1 MIESLACFKLND
13 ANRKVLLYTYNEP
26 YNGTNEYLKIYAL
39 ELDDNNN
46 IVNGNMT
53 EETHSQVKNAIA
65 MMGKNQADSL
75 EILPIPQIDLENVM
89 GKAFAIPAI
98 FKNGIKDTVNKKIQ
112 MVDNMSEDVI
122 TNTNN
127 ITNTFVNDD
136 LSENV
141 SNSEEKKSSES
152 IEESVN
158 TYENSQ
164 TEKNDMFNSELIAPT
179 SNMEI
184 NNPLNNNKNE
194 QAKSAVS
201 LKNDIS
207 HEEEY
212 NPMANYITNNT
223 YDNNVISET
232 DVNTTAVTNDKK
244 SSDAIK
250 EAPSISEVENAL
262 NVIIKYVENLK
273 KDYKDVK
280 TNNENSILN
289 SLGNTASKDLNL
301 TNVEE
306 SKNEQS
312 QTLNEQLQMPQ
323 EFPSNNFTNESV
335 FPDDE
340 LDVFDSEPKP
350 EQEKNGYVAIQN
362 IGQTPVNNGVFTENS
377 SREKEEPVVMPD
389 NFIGKQE
396 SKFEITGLG
405 PSTLPADDSQIKN
418 IA

>member
-26 YNGTNEYLKIYAL
+26 YNGMNEYLKIYAL

-53 EETHSQVKNAIA
+53 EETHGQVKNAIA

-89 GKAFAIPAI
+89 GKAFAIPEI
-98 FKNGIKDTVNKKIQ
+98 FKNGIKDSVNKKLQ

-158 TYENSQ
+158 TNENSQ

-184 NNPLNNNKNE
+184 NNTLNNNENE

-250 EAPSISEVENAL
+250 ETPSISEVENAL

-280 TNNENSILN
+280 TNNENTILN
-289 SLGNTASKDLNL
+289 SLSNTASNALNL
-301 TNVEE
+301 TNAEE
-306 SKNEQS
+306 SK
-312 QTLNEQLQMPQ
+312 NEQLQMPQ

-340 LDVFDSEPKP
+340 LDMFDSEPKP

>member
-26 YNGTNEYLKIYAL
+26 YNGMNEYLKIYAL

-53 EETHSQVKNAIA
+53 EETHGQVKNAIA
-65 MMGKNQADSL
+65 MMGKKQADSL

-98 FKNGIKDTVNKKIQ
+98 FKNGIKDSVNKKLQ
-112 MVDNMSEDVI
+112 MVDNVSEDVI

-152 IEESVN
+152 VEEGVN
-158 TYENSQ
+158 TNENSQ
-164 TEKNDMFNSELIAPT
+164 TEKTDMFNSELIAPT

-184 NNPLNNNKNE
+184 NNPFNNNKNE

-207 HEEEY
+207 HDEEY
-212 NPMANYITNNT
+212 NPIANYITNNT

-250 EAPSISEVENAL
+250 ETPSISEVENAL
-262 NVIIKYVENLK
+262 NIIIKYFENLK

-280 TNNENSILN
+280 TNNENTSLN
-289 SLGNTASKDLNL
+289 SLGNTANKDLYL
-301 TNVEE
+301 TNAEE
-306 SKNEQS
+306 SK
-312 QTLNEQLQMPQ
+312 NEQLQMPQ

>member
-13 ANRKVLLYTYNEP
+13 VNRKVLLYTYNEP
-26 YNGTNEYLKIYAL
+26 YNGMNEYLKIYAL

-46 IVNGNMT
+46 IINGNMT
-53 EETHSQVKNAIA
+53 EETHGQVKNAIA

-98 FKNGIKDTVNKKIQ
+98 FKNGIKDTVNKKLQ
-112 MVDNMSEDVI
+112 MVDNVSKDVI

-158 TYENSQ
+158 TNENSQ

-280 TNNENSILN
+280 TNNENTILN

>member
-26 YNGTNEYLKIYAL
+26 YNGMNEYLKIYAL

-53 EETHSQVKNAIA
+53 EETHGQVKNAIA

-98 FKNGIKDTVNKKIQ
+98 FKNGIKDTVNKKLQ

-158 TYENSQ
+158 TNENSQ
-164 TEKNDMFNSELIAPT
+164 TEKDDMFNSELIAPT

-184 NNPLNNNKNE
+184 NNTLNNNENE

-232 DVNTTAVTNDKK
+232 DVNTTAVTKDKK

-280 TNNENSILN
+280 TNNENTILN
-289 SLGNTASKDLNL
+289 SLSNTASNALNL
-301 TNVEE
+301 TNAEE
-306 SKNEQS
+306 SK
-312 QTLNEQLQMPQ
+312 NEQLQMPQ

-340 LDVFDSEPKP
+340 LDMFDSEPKP

>member
-26 YNGTNEYLKIYAL
+26 YNGMNEYLKIYAL

-53 EETHSQVKNAIA
+53 EETHGQVKNAIA

-98 FKNGIKDTVNKKIQ
+98 FKNGIKDTVNKKLQ
-112 MVDNMSEDVI
+112 MVDNVSKDVI
-122 TNTNN
+122 ANTNN

-136 LSENV
+136 LSENA

-158 TYENSQ
+158 TNENSQ

-280 TNNENSILN
+280 TNSENTILN
-289 SLGNTASKDLNL
+289 SLGNTANNALNL
-301 TNVEE
+301 TNAEE
-306 SKNEQS
+306 SK
-312 QTLNEQLQMPQ
+312 NEQLQMPQ

>member
-1 MIESLACFKLND
+1 MIESLACFKLTD

-26 YNGTNEYLKIYAL
+26 FNGMNEYLKIYAL
-39 ELDDNNN
+39 ELDDNNT
-46 IVNGNMT
+46 IINGNMT
-53 EETHSQVKNAIA
+53 EETHGQVKNAIA

-98 FKNGIKDTVNKKIQ
+98 FKNGIKDTVNKKLQ
-112 MVDNMSEDVI
+112 LVDNVSKDVI

-152 IEESVN
+152 VEEGVN
-158 TYENSQ
+158 TNENSQ
-164 TEKNDMFNSELIAPT
+164 TEKTDMFNSELIAPT

-184 NNPLNNNKNE
+184 NNPLNNNENE

-207 HEEEY
+207 HDEEY

-232 DVNTTAVTNDKK
+232 DVNNTAVTNDKK

-250 EAPSISEVENAL
+250 EAPSISEVENAV
-262 NVIIKYVENLK
+262 NVRSKYVENLK

-280 TNNENSILN
+280 TNSENTILN
-289 SLGNTASKDLNL
+289 SLGNTANNALNL
-301 TNVEE
+301 TNAEE
-306 SKNEQS
+306 SK
-312 QTLNEQLQMPQ
+312 NEQLQMPQ

-340 LDVFDSEPKP
+340 LDVFDSEPKS

>member
-26 YNGTNEYLKIYAL
+26 YNGMNEYLKIYAL

-53 EETHSQVKNAIA
+53 EETHGQVKNAIA

-98 FKNGIKDTVNKKIQ
+98 FKNGIKDTVNKKLQ
-112 MVDNMSEDVI
+112 MVDNVSKDVI
-122 TNTNN
+122 ANTNN

-158 TYENSQ
+158 TNENSQ

-280 TNNENSILN
+280 TNSENTILN
-289 SLGNTASKDLNL
+289 SLGNTANNALNL
-301 TNVEE
+301 TNAEE
-306 SKNEQS
+306 SK
-312 QTLNEQLQMPQ
+312 NEQLQMPQ

-350 EQEKNGYVAIQN
+350 EQEKNGYVAIQT

>member
-13 ANRKVLLYTYNEP
+13 VNRKVLLYTYNEP
-26 YNGTNEYLKIYAL
+26 YNGMNEYLKIYAL

-46 IVNGNMT
+46 IINGNMT
-53 EETHSQVKNAIA
+53 EETHGQVKNAIA
-65 MMGKNQADSL
+65 MMGKKQADSL

-98 FKNGIKDTVNKKIQ
+98 FKNGIKDTVNKKLQ

-141 SNSEEKKSSES
+141 SNSEGKKSSES
-152 IEESVN
+152 VEEGVN
-158 TYENSQ
+158 TNENSQ
-164 TEKNDMFNSELIAPT
+164 AEKNDMFNSELIAPT

-223 YDNNVISET
+223 YDNNGISET

-396 SKFEITGLG
+396 SKFEIIGLG

>member
-26 YNGTNEYLKIYAL
+26 YNGMNEYLKIYAL

-46 IVNGNMT
+46 IINGNMT
-53 EETHSQVKNAIA
+53 EETHGQVKNAIA

-98 FKNGIKDTVNKKIQ
+98 FKNGIKDTVNKKLQ
-112 MVDNMSEDVI
+112 MVDNVSKDVI

-152 IEESVN
+152 VEEGVN
-158 TYENSQ
+158 TNENSQ
-164 TEKNDMFNSELIAPT
+164 TEKTDMFNSELIAPT

-184 NNPLNNNKNE
+184 NNTLNNNENE

-250 EAPSISEVENAL
+250 ETPSISEVENAL

-280 TNNENSILN
+280 TNNENTILN
-289 SLGNTASKDLNL
+289 SLSNTASNALNL
-301 TNVEE
+301 TNAEE
-306 SKNEQS
+306 SK
-312 QTLNEQLQMPQ
+312 NEQLQMPQ

-340 LDVFDSEPKP
+340 LDMFDSEPKP

>member
-26 YNGTNEYLKIYAL
+26 YNGMNEYLKIYAL

-46 IVNGNMT
+46 IINGNMT
-53 EETHSQVKNAIA
+53 EETHGQVKNAIA

-98 FKNGIKDTVNKKIQ
+98 FKNGIKDTVNKKLQ
-112 MVDNMSEDVI
+112 MVDNMSEDII

-152 IEESVN
+152 VEEGVN
-158 TYENSQ
+158 TNENSQ

-207 HEEEY
+207 HDEEY
-212 NPMANYITNNT
+212 NPMTNYITNNT

-244 SSDAIK
+244 YSDAIK

-280 TNNENSILN
+280 TNSENTILN
-289 SLGNTASKDLNL
+289 SLGNTANNALNL
-301 TNVEE
+301 TNAEE
-306 SKNEQS
+306 SK
-312 QTLNEQLQMPQ
+312 NEQLQMPQ

>member
-1 MIESLACFKLND
+1 MIESLACFKLNY

-26 YNGTNEYLKIYAL
+26 YNGMNEYLKIYAL

-46 IVNGNMT
+46 IINGNMT
-53 EETHSQVKNAIA
+53 EETHGQVKNAIA

-75 EILPIPQIDLENVM
+75 EILPIPQINLENVM

-98 FKNGIKDTVNKKIQ
+98 FKNGIKDTVNKKLQ
-112 MVDNMSEDVI
+112 MVDNVSKDVI

-158 TYENSQ
+158 TNENSQ

-207 HEEEY
+207 HDEEY
-212 NPMANYITNNT
+212 NPMTNYITNNT

-280 TNNENSILN
+280 TNSENTILN
-289 SLGNTASKDLNL
+289 SLGNTANNALNL
-301 TNVEE
+301 TNAEE
-306 SKNEQS
+306 SK
-312 QTLNEQLQMPQ
+312 NEQLQMPQ

>member
-26 YNGTNEYLKIYAL
+26 YNGMNEYLKIYAL

-53 EETHSQVKNAIA
+53 EETHGQVKNAIA

-98 FKNGIKDTVNKKIQ
+98 FKNGIKDTVNKKLQ

-152 IEESVN
+152 VEEGVN
-158 TYENSQ
+158 TNENSQ
-164 TEKNDMFNSELIAPT
+164 TEKTDMFNSELIAPT

-207 HEEEY
+207 HDEEY
-212 NPMANYITNNT
+212 NPMTNYITNNT

-244 SSDAIK
+244 YSDAIK
-250 EAPSISEVENAL
+250 EVPSISEVENAL

-280 TNNENSILN
+280 TNSENTILN
-289 SLGNTASKDLNL
+289 SLGNTANNALNL
-301 TNVEE
+301 TNAEE
-306 SKNEQS
+306 SK
-312 QTLNEQLQMPQ
+312 NEQLQMPQ

>member
-26 YNGTNEYLKIYAL
+26 YNGMNEYLKIYAL

-46 IVNGNMT
+46 IINGNMT
-53 EETHSQVKNAIA
+53 EETHGQVKNAIA

-98 FKNGIKDTVNKKIQ
+98 FKNGIKDTVNKKLQ
-112 MVDNMSEDVI
+112 MVDNMSKDVI

-158 TYENSQ
+158 TNENSQ

-207 HEEEY
+207 HDEEY
-212 NPMANYITNNT
+212 NPMTNYITNNT

-244 SSDAIK
+244 YSDAIK

-280 TNNENSILN
+280 TNSENTILN
-289 SLGNTASKDLNL
+289 SLGNTANNALNL
-301 TNVEE
+301 TNAEE
-306 SKNEQS
+306 SK
-312 QTLNEQLQMPQ
+312 NEQLQMPQ